1 MLSDL
6 DLAGELDDLGNPDLL
21 LHTLGD
27 IDMDNLDLFTAVL
40 DEPLNRSQ
48 EVEVLN
54 NQTFP
59 VPDQANI
66 AQSQQVS
73 QQCFYCISCHNDTV
87 RVGAV

>member
-66 AQSQQVS
+66 AHSQQVR
-73 QQCFYCISCHNDTV
+73 QQCFYCISCHNDAV